1 MEQLDEACQAGIT
14 ALQLNTVYDS
24 GECYPSKNLWCGLAL
39 SDPLALSPV
48 IGTMDNWNTFRQA
61 AWDCDMRIMSWLN
74 PSYWWTGSGYYQ
86 QAVND
91 LIDAQGDI
99 FAVDDD
105 SPAHWFFSEDLGW
118 DYPTPDFI
126 DTCQAPSDACDPSD
140 REQVMFG
147 YVMDWNATARLQ
159 ESTGDDSQ
167 YVSYFSI
174 FDYQPSAR
182 FSSTGYQVRRDES
195 VDLHD
200 FVISRCPQPSRT
212 TRTCF
217 EFP

>member
-99 FAVDDD
+99 SAADDD
-105 SPAHWFFSEDLGW
+105 SPAHWFFSADLGW
-118 DYPTPDFI
+118 DYPSSDFI
-126 DTCQAPSDACDPSD
+126 DTCQAPSDACDPSYQ
-140 REQVMFG
+140 EQVMFG
-147 YVMDWNATARLQ
+147 YVMDWDATARLQ

-195 VDLHD
+195 VNLHD